1 MKKTYFITMI
11 TAALMGSAYANTN
24 YTANP
29 GTHSSPP
36 DNVYGT
42 YADTGEASGASV
54 RVFEV
59 ETGGYEYIARV
70 RGGLTYYGNAANNT
84 VTMEGGEVRVMYG
97 GYVAYNGDA
106 AGNTVTVTGGQ
117 VPRGICGGHVGGD
130 GDAYE
135 NTVTMSDCSAG
146 TSVVGGTANTGKA
159 TKNTVSITRSTA
171 SGTLYGGYSVS
182 GDATYN
188 AVTMSDGQV
197 GSNVYGGY
205 VDDSGDVTGNTVGM
219 TGVEV
224 YGYVY
229 GGDVYDS
236 GDATGN
242 AVDMTGGKVD
252 GWVYGG
258 STGFGNATGN
268 TVDMTGGEVSGSVKG
283 GYTYLG
289 DATEN
294 AVTIN
299 DGQVGDD
306 VYGGYVGDS
315 GDVTGNTVTITGGE
329 VGDDVYGGYTYSG
342 NASGNTVTMS
352 GGEVNDYV
360 YGGYTCSGN
369 ATENAVTINDGYVD
383 YNVYGGYTES
393 GDASNNIVVMRGG
406 QVEYLQGGY
415 TDGYGETNN
424 NTVVLNGG
432 IVEENLYA
440 GINYGAGEACSNTA
454 IITGG
459 EVQGW
464 AMGAYRR
471 FEGAA
476 RDNSIHLVGRDA
488 TAVINGATYT
498 GSAEGIQLG
507 HVCAAYSDGGGELT
521 GNSINIYGSGIS
533 TGEMDDMQIL
543 AFHLGDG
550 LASASAPMITITNT
564 GLDLEGVELGFYG
577 DAVTDW
583 ADFEGKSVTLVSMTS
598 ATITGLIIPSDPVDI
613 LDAGGEVLATA
624 SMVLSDDAQTLSLLF
639 AGGQTSYTAN
649 PGSPQTS
656 APDSIFGKYAETGNV
671 TGGSVG
677 VFEVES
683 GGYSSL
689 GGVAGGYAKSGSVS
703 RCTASLTGGSAD
715 AVLGGFSGS
724 GNATN
729 NTVTMTGGSA
739 KTVTGGRARGGFTTG
754 NSVDISGGSAKVVC
768 GGESSGGGATGNTV
782 NISGGSALTVM
793 GGEAQG
799 GDATDNTVNMTDG
812 SVGAVLGGVSVGSD
826 ASDNTVNIA
835 GGTVGDVI
843 GGSVAGAGNIS
854 RNTVNI
860 SGGSASMIF
869 GGQSETP
876 DAHAEGNSVLMTGG
890 EVASIFGAAAGIA
903 TGNTVVMTNGKVTGN
918 VEEEIPGDIFGGG
931 AGNGDATDNTVH
943 LVGEGA
949 SYTIGKTSYKGGNIA
964 IQGGVHAGYVDG
976 GGVSSNN
983 SVHIH
988 GTGTS
993 IGGTIDS
1000 CQLLTFH
1007 LVDAQAGGAA
1017 APMVTLGGA
1026 LNLEGVELGFN
1037 GDAVTDWAAFEGKS
1051 ITLVSMTNETITGLL
1066 TPTDSVDITD
1076 EDGTVLGTA
1085 TLTLSDD
1092 RTTLTLTDIQGVGP
1106 VPTAGPDALDV
1117 ALVNSLWASSAYVR
1131 EFVRLSGAQGYAL
1144 KDGDTAV
1151 WGGGFGTFMH
1161 TTGDK
1166 GFKSDGGGYGIG
1178 VNHAFSANTQAGISF
1193 GQGFGSY
1200 HNSGADGAKV
1210 HQRAI
1215 LAAATAST
1223 RITKDLSLGGHLAF
1237 GNVRNRADCRLDG
1250 ESGRARWNDNV
1261 FNLGAR
1267 AAYDFHVTET
1277 TAVTPFLGLDWMNG
1291 AHESFSGAYGRHYS
1305 HGRLNE
1311 LRMPV
1316 GVTVSTSAEVG
1327 STKLLPQLSV
1337 AYVPSLA
1344 QQLPHADVS
1353 GENGD
1358 YRVKGYAPGRNAFM
1372 LNAGVNAVFSD
1383 SWSAGAFY
1391 TLETRRH
1398 CVDQSVNASVRYTF

>member
-36 DNVYGT
+36 ENVYGT

-219 TGVEV
+219 TGGEV

-242 AVDMTGGKVD
+242 AVDMTGVEVD

-258 STGFGNATGN
+258 STDFGNATGN

-299 DGQVGDD
+299 DGQVGHD

-329 VGDDVYGGYTYSG
+329 VGDEVYGGYTYSG

-360 YGGYTCSGN
+360 YGGYVDDSGD
-369 ATENAVTINDGYVD
+369 ATGNTVTMTDGYVD
-383 YNVYGGYTES
+383 YSVYGGYSSS
-393 GDASNNIVVMRGG
+393 GEASGNTVNMIGG
-406 QVEYLQGGY
+406 SAAGVYAGSGNY
-415 TDGYGETNN
+415 TSN
-424 NTVVLNGG
+424 NTVRLIGEGAEYTIGG
-432 IVEENLYA
+432 TTYQGSSISVDDEVYA
-440 GINYGAGEACSNTA
+440 GWG
-454 IITGG
+454 
-459 EVQGW
+459 
-464 AMGAYRR
+464 
-471 FEGAA
+471 
-476 RDNSIHLVGRDA
+476 
-488 TAVINGATYT
+488 
-498 GSAEGIQLG
+498 
-507 HVCAAYSDGGGELT
+507 DGGGNAIHIHGT
-521 GNSINIYGSGIS
+521 GINIGDTIGA
-533 TGEMDDMQIL
+533 TQRL
-543 AFHLGDG
+543 TFHLVDAQAGG
-550 LASASAPMITITNT
+550 AAAPMVTLGGT
-564 GLDLEGVELGFYG
+564 LDLTGVELGFYG

-583 ADFEGKSVTLVSMTS
+583 ADFEGQSITLVSMTNK
-598 ATITGLIIPSDPVDI
+598 TITGLVVPSDPVDI

-649 PGSPQTS
+649 PGSPYTS
-656 APDSIFGKYAETGNV
+656 APDSILGKYAETGNV

-689 GGVAGGYAKSGSVS
+689 GGVVGGYAKSGSVS

-715 AVLGGFSGS
+715 EVLGGFSGS

-754 NSVDISGGSAKVVC
+754 NSVDISGGSAKVVY

-793 GGEAQG
+793 GGVAQG
-799 GDATDNTVNMTDG
+799 GDATDNTVNMSDG
-812 SVGAVLGGVSVGSD
+812 SVGAVLGGESVDSD

-835 GGTVGDVI
+835 GGTVGNVI
-843 GGSVAGAGNIS
+843 GGSVYGTGNIS
-854 RNTVNI
+854 GNTVNI
-860 SGGSASMIF
+860 SGGSASRIF

-890 EVASIFGAAAGIA
+890 EVASIFGAAAGTA

-964 IQGGVHAGYVDG
+964 IQGGVHAGYVEA

-1017 APMVTLGGA
+1017 APMVTLGGT
-1026 LNLEGVELGFN
+1026 LDLTGVELGFN

-1051 ITLVSMTNETITGLL
+1051 ITLVSMTNETITGLVP
-1066 TPTDSVDITD
+1066 PTDPVDITD
-1076 EDGTVLGTA
+1076 EAGKTVATA

-1092 RTTLTLTDIQGVGP
+1092 LQTLFLTDIQGVAP

-1131 EFVRLSGAQGYAL
+1131 EFVRLSEAQGYAL

-1166 GFKSDGGGYGIG
+1166 GFKSNGGGYGIG
-1178 VNHAFSANTQAGISF
+1178 VNHAFSANTQAGISL

-1200 HNSGADGAKV
+1200 HNSGKDGAKA

-1215 LAAATAST
+1215 LVAATAST
-1223 RITKDLSLGGHLAF
+1223 RIGKDFSLGGHLAF
-1237 GNVRNRADCRLDG
+1237 GSVRNRADCRLDG
-1250 ESGRARWNDNV
+1250 ASERARWNDTV

-1267 AAYDFHVTET
+1267 AAYDFHVTDD
-1277 TAVTPFLGLDWMNG
+1277 TAITPFLGLDWMTG
-1291 AHESFSGAYGRHYS
+1291 AQEAISGAYGRQYT
-1305 HGRLNE
+1305 HGRLHE

-1316 GVTVSTSAEVG
+1316 GVTVSTSVEAG
-1327 STKLLPQLSV
+1327 SAKLLPQLSV

-1344 QQLPHADVS
+1344 QHLPHADVT
-1353 GENGD
+1353 GNGQG

>member
-36 DNVYGT
+36 ENVYGT
-42 YADTGEASGASV
+42 YADPGEASGASV

-70 RGGLTYYGNAANNT
+70 RGGLTYSGNAANNT

-188 AVTMSDGQV
+188 AISITDT
-197 GSNVYGGY
+197 NVQ
-205 VDDSGDVTGNTVGM
+205 
-219 TGVEV
+219 GV
-224 YGYVY
+224 
-229 GGDVYDS
+229 
-236 GDATGN
+236 
-242 AVDMTGGKVD
+242 
-252 GWVYGG
+252 
-258 STGFGNATGN
+258 
-268 TVDMTGGEVSGSVKG
+268 
-283 GYTYLG
+283 
-289 DATEN
+289 
-294 AVTIN
+294 
-299 DGQVGDD
+299 Q
-306 VYGGYVGDS
+306 
-315 GDVTGNTVTITGGE
+315 
-329 VGDDVYGGYTYSG
+329 VYGGYTSSTSA
-342 NASGNTVTMS
+342 ASYNTVNIT
-352 GGEVNDYV
+352 GGQQPLR
-360 YGGYTCSGN
+360 
-369 ATENAVTINDGYVD
+369 
-383 YNVYGGYTES
+383 NVYGGLSEWGAANGNTINLNSASVGIEGEDCYITGGSGRSAKDNTVNLYDCESMYVFGGEGTYGDVNGNTVNMIGGSAAGVYAGIGDYTS
-393 GDASNNIVVMRGG
+393 
-406 QVEYLQGGY
+406 
-415 TDGYGETNN
+415 N
-424 NTVVLNGG
+424 NTVRLIGEGAEYTIGG
-432 IVEENLYA
+432 TTYQGSSISVDDGVYA
-440 GINYGAGEACSNTA
+440 GWGEGGGNAIHIHGTGINIGDTIEATQLL
-454 IITGG
+454 T
-459 EVQGW
+459 
-464 AMGAYRR
+464 
-471 FEGAA
+471 F
-476 RDNSIHLVGRDA
+476 HLVDA
-488 TAVINGATYT
+488 QAGGTA
-498 GSAEGIQLG
+498 
-507 HVCAAYSDGGGELT
+507 
-521 GNSINIYGSGIS
+521 
-533 TGEMDDMQIL
+533 
-543 AFHLGDG
+543 
-550 LASASAPMITITNT
+550 APMVTLGGT
-564 GLDLEGVELGFYG
+564 LDLTGVELGFYG

-583 ADFEGKSVTLVSMTS
+583 ADFESKSITLVSMTNK
-598 ATITGLIIPSDPVDI
+598 TITGLVVPSDPVDI

-624 SMVLSDDAQTLSLLF
+624 SMVLSDDAQTLSLQF
-639 AGGQTSYTAN
+639 ASGHTSYTAN

-689 GGVAGGYAKSGSVS
+689 GGVAGGYAKAGSVS

-715 AVLGGFSGS
+715 VVYGGFSGS

-739 KTVTGGRARGGFTTG
+739 KTVTGGTARGGFATG

-799 GDATDNTVNMTDG
+799 GDATDNTVNMSDG
-812 SVGAVLGGVSVGSD
+812 SVGAVCCGGVSVDSD

-843 GGSVAGAGNIS
+843 GGSVYGTGNING
-854 RNTVNI
+854 NTVNI
-860 SGGSASMIF
+860 SGGSASMIY

-890 EVASIFGAAAGIA
+890 EVASIFGAAAGTA

-918 VEEEIPGDIFGGG
+918 VEEEIPGDIYGGG

-964 IQGGVHAGYVDG
+964 IQGSVHAGYVDG

-983 SVHIH
+983 SVHIY
-988 GTGTS
+988 GTGIN

-1017 APMVTLGGA
+1017 APMVTLGGT
-1026 LNLEGVELGFN
+1026 LDLTGVELGFN

-1051 ITLVSMTNETITGLL
+1051 ITLVSMTSETITGSVP
-1066 TPTDSVDITD
+1066 PTDPVDITD
-1076 EDGTVLGTA
+1076 EAGKTVATA

-1092 RTTLTLTDIQGVGP
+1092 LQTLFLTDIQGVGP

-1250 ESGRARWNDNV
+1250 ESGRSRWNDNV

-1277 TAVTPFLGLDWMNG
+1277 TAITPFLGLDWMNG
-1291 AHESFSGAYGRHYS
+1291 AHESFGGAYGRHYS

-1344 QQLPHADVS
+1344 QQLPHADVI